1 MFKLIS
7 SIILIA
13 IHSFIVKASKYDTR
27 LIDTTL
33 SKIQIKD
40 KWFIDENKRVV
51 LFHGINAVQKEF
63 PWIPNQKE
71 INLTNKTQLF
81 NLKKWGFNV
90 VRLGLMWAGLMPE
103 KNKINQTYLDEMT
116 KIVDNLEANGLYVII
131 DLHQDMMS
139 SKL

>member
-1 MFKLIS
+1 MFKLFC
-7 SIILIA
+7 SIIFTLI
-13 IHSFIVKASKYDTR
+13 IVTIIQAYKYDTR
-27 LIDTTL
+27 LIDNTL

-40 KWFIDENKRVV
+40 KWFVDDKNRIV

-71 INLTNKTQLF
+71 IDLTNSTQLF

-103 KNKINQTYLDEMT
+103 KNKINQTYLDEMS
-116 KIVDNLEANGLYVII
+116 KIIDNLESNGLYVII